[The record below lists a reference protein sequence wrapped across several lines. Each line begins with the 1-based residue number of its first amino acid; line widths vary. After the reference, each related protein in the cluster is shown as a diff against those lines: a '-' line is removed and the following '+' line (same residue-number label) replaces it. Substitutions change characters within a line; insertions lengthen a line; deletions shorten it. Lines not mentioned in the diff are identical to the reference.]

1 MSDILSKAVATT
13 DAEAALKGGFL
24 APAQVNTF
32 IDYMWDKTVLG
43 GQVRKETIRGDSA
56 ELTRIGVGQRLLRV
70 ATEAVDDGRN
80 VGARFAKI
88 SLSTTK
94 FRLDWELSTEAL
106 EDGREGE
113 AFEDHIARLLAAQVA
128 NDMEDYAINGNPTLS
143 DDPGVG
149 SLVGWSYRA
158 NSIANIYDA
167 AGATLNRT
175 VSSNMFRKLPRQYQR
190 DRGALKVFAS
200 ANALQDLLDAETA
213 LFLSGA
219 HQVNN
224 DGQVDGNLGYQTT
237 VNGFAHQ
244 EVPFFFDDK
253 AGTYSG
259 GQSAAK
265 VHGEAWLTD
274 PKNLIWAVKR
284 EVQVFREFKPKKD
297 SIEYTLYTRFG
308 AAIEDGNA
316 MVVAKN
322 IRVP

>member
-1 MSDILSKAVATT
+1 MSNILSKAVATSEST
-13 DAEAALKGGFL
+13 ADLKGGYL
-24 APAQVNTF
+24 ELPQVNTF

-43 GQVRKETIRGDSA
+43 AQVRKEIIRGDSA

-94 FRLDWELSTEAL
+94 FRLDWELSTESL

-143 DDPGVG
+143 DDPGIG
-149 SLVGWSYRA
+149 SLAGWSYRA
-158 NSIANIYDA
+158 NSIANVYDA

-175 VSSNMFRKLPRQYQR
+175 VSSHMFRKLPRIYQR
-190 DRGALKVFAS
+190 DRTALKVFAS
-200 ANALQDLLDAETA
+200 ANALQDLLDSETA
-213 LFLSGA
+213 LYLGA
-219 HQVNN
+219 NTVRN
-224 DGQVDGNLGYQTT
+224 DGQVEGALGYQTT
-237 VNGFAHQ
+237 VNGFSHQ
-244 EVPFFFDDK
+244 EVPYFFDDK
-253 AGTYSG
+253 VGTYSG
-259 GQSAAK
+259 GASSQK
-265 VHGEAWLTD
+265 IHGEAWLTD
-274 PKNLIWAVKR
+274 PQNLIWAVKR
-284 EVQVFREFKPKKD
+284 EIQVYREFEPKKD

-308 AAIEDGNA
+308 TAIEDGNA

-322 IRVP
+322 IKVV

>member
-13 DAEAALKGGFL
+13 EAAADQKGGFL
-24 APAQVNTF
+24 QPAQVNQF

-56 ELTRIGVGQRLLRV
+56 ELTRIGVGQRLLRA

-88 SLSTTK
+88 SLSTSK

-113 AFEDHIARLLAAQVA
+113 AFEDHIARLLAEQVA

-158 NSIANIYDA
+158 NQIANVIDL
-167 AGATLNRT
+167 AGAKLDRNA
-175 VSSNMFRKLPRQYQR
+175 VSNMFRAMPRQYKR
-190 DRGALKVFAS
+190 DRSSLKAFAS
-200 ANALQDLLDAETA
+200 ANALQDLVDSETA
-213 LFLSGA
+213 LYLNA
-219 HQVNN
+219 NQVQNTTQI
-224 DGQVDGNLGYQTT
+224 DGGLGYQTN
-237 VNGFAHQ
+237 VNGFNVQ
-244 EVPFFFDDK
+244 EVPFFFDDR
-253 AGTYSG
+253 AGSYSG
-259 GQSAAK
+259 AGATAK

-308 AAIEDGNA
+308 TAIEDGNA

-322 IRVP
+322 IKVA